1 MYCYPWCLVIDSRCS
16 ERKRQREREENWKT
30 LQRKVSGTSA
40 VTITTSADNE
50 FYNFSFPP
58 RPNFD
63 DDEDEDEEEEEEE
76 EDDAYEDHNQQ
87 AQDFDI
93 MTDEE
98 TDAELD
104 HSSSQQHEE
113 HHDVIHPDMVSTQMI
128 VWQPKLIDPA
138 SSNSLT
144 RGPSNNSN
152 NLDVNLL
159 YPSMKL

>member
-1 MYCYPWCLVIDSRCS
+1 M
-16 ERKRQREREENWKT
+16 
-30 LQRKVSGTSA
+30 SGTSA

-58 RPNFD
+58 RTNLGDDEED
-63 DDEDEDEEEEEEE
+63 DDEDE
-76 EDDAYEDHNQQ
+76 EDVYGEQDHGQQ

-113 HHDVIHPDMVSTQMI
+113 HHDVIHPDMVC
-128 VWQPKLIDPA
+128 L
-138 SSNSLT
+138 N
-144 RGPSNNSN
+144 
-152 NLDVNLL
+152 
-159 YPSMKL
+159 